1 MDKETPQNLN
11 QLVIAKLDAYAR
23 REQFE
28 GEIHGKYGYLS
39 TPREQMVTR
48 IRAGWWDTPDGLA
61 VKDLVRERGG
71 DPADL
76 TTIQKSHTDAYA
88 AIGRLDG

>member
-1 MDKETPQNLN
+1 MTTTYASPLAETRAAMFAVDSLLADSPP
-11 QLVIAKLDAYAR
+11 R
-23 REQFE
+23 P
-28 GEIHGKYGYLS
+28 LS
-39 TPREQMVTR
+39 PH
-48 IRAGWWDTPDGLA
+48 
-61 VKDLVRERGG
+61 LVRERGG